1 MRDLGIEANRGDTIH
16 LIGIG
21 GEGMSGLARL
31 LWEMGYGV
39 SGSEVRW
46 SRRVAEL
53 AELGIKV
60 WLSHHEENL
69 TLAGAR
75 AVVFS
80 SAIPPENVELA
91 AARELGL
98 PVIPR
103 LEMLARLM
111 EGRFSI
117 GVAGTHGK
125 STTTAMLAYLLERGG
140 KEPTFLVGA
149 PSGVLGG
156 NARLGRG
163 RYLVAEI
170 DESDGRF
177 VHLKPDLGVIT
188 NISADHLNTYGSEEA
203 LYLAFRRFARGC
215 GQLILNGDD
224 PQSARLFRE
233 LEREREREGE
243 GEEEEE
249 EGGGRVLRF
258 GIDRAGE
265 ADLAARKIVYREV
278 HTEFELVFRGRRAG
292 RVELPAP
299 GKHNVYNALAA
310 LLAGWAVGLE
320 FPQMASAMR
329 GFALPE
335 RRFQVLRQ
343 DGITVVDDY
352 AHLPEEIEA
361 NLAAIRRGWRP
372 RRVIAIFQ
380 PHRFTRVKYI
390 NGQFARSFD
399 LADMVIVTDIY
410 PAFEAPIPGVGATQI
425 VRSLNQRGRTPV
437 SYIPDKGE
445 IVQFLLERLQPG
457 DFIIGFGAGDLWQ
470 VTHRL
475 ARL

>member
-1 MRDLGIEANRGDTIH
+1 MRGPGIDVGSGDGDTIH

-31 LWEMGYGV
+31 LWEMGYRV
-39 SGSEVRW
+39 SGSEIRW
-46 SRRVAEL
+46 GRKAAEL
-53 AELGIKV
+53 ALLGIKV
-60 WLSHHEENL
+60 WLGHREENL

-140 KEPTFLVGA
+140 REPAFLVGA
-149 PSGVLGG
+149 SSPALGG

-177 VHLKPDLGVIT
+177 VHLRPDLGVIT

-203 LYLAFRRFARGC
+203 LYLAFQRFARGC
-215 GQLILNGDD
+215 GQLILNSDD
-224 PQSARLFRE
+224 PQSARL
-233 LEREREREGE
+233 LEQLEAERGQEQGRGREGE
-243 GEEEEE
+243 
-249 EGGGRVLRF
+249 RVLRF
-258 GIDRAGE
+258 GIDRAEE
-265 ADLAARKIVYREV
+265 ADLAARRIAYHEL

-310 LLAGWAVGLE
+310 LLAGWAVGLD
-320 FPQMASAMR
+320 FPQMAGALR
-329 GFALPE
+329 EFALPE

-390 NGQFARSFD
+390 NGQFAHSFD

-410 PAFEAPIPGVGATQI
+410 PAFEAPIPGVEAAQI
-425 VRSLNQRGRTPV
+425 VRSLEQRGKCSV

-445 IVQFLLERLQPG
+445 IIRFLLEHLQPG
-457 DFIIGFGAGDLWQ
+457 DFIIGFGAGDIWQ
-470 VTHRL
+470 VTRRL
-475 ARL
+475 AEL